1 MKEETIKLRKLIAAD
16 GMILYNGEAFGREV
30 ILSESD
36 SPENWREIT
45 DAEADAIQQAQLV
58 ADGIAEEG

>member
-30 ILSESD
+30 ILSTSD

-45 DAEADAIQQAQLV
+45 KAEAEAIQKAWLL
-58 ADGIAEEG
+58 ADGIIEN